1 MQMGFEFWST
11 SFEAPYPSN
20 MDLNIELWV
29 RYYSHQ
35 CHLLRKKWF
44 VLFFHRL
51 PNLILGVP
59 PFLRASPTPH
69 VPSAAHLL
77 PRQAPPLSIALLP
90 WRLARGGPARR
101 AWGVT
106 RRVSIALWLR
116 HREAGVVHGTS
127 RADGGIKL
135 LILARRG

>member
-1 MQMGFEFWST
+1 MGFEFWST

-69 VPSAAHLL
+69 VPSAA
-77 PRQAPPLSIALLP
+77 PLH
-90 WRLARGGPARR
+90 RLAAVEAGARR
-101 AWGVT
+101 TGSERAG
-106 RRVSIALWLR
+106 R
-116 HREAGVVHGTS
+116 H
-127 RADGGIKL
+127 
-135 LILARRG
+135 